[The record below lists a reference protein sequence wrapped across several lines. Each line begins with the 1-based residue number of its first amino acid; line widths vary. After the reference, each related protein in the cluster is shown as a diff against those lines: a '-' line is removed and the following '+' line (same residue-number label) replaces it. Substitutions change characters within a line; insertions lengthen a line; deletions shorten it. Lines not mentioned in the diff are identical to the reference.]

1 MPSQTRDLEA
11 AICADLADT
20 RLAVQEILD
29 RHGDLIDPRWVM
41 VALVHLR
48 RDNVI
53 RYVDCDAA
61 HRHEGSCRVE
71 LVP

>member
-11 AICADLADT
+11 AICADLTDRQLT
-20 RLAVQEILD
+20 VREILA
-29 RHGDLIDPRWVM
+29 RHGDIIDPRWAM

-48 RDNVI
+48 RDNVV
-53 RYVDCDAA
+53 RYVGCDTA
-61 HRHEGSCRVE
+61 HRHDGHCRVE